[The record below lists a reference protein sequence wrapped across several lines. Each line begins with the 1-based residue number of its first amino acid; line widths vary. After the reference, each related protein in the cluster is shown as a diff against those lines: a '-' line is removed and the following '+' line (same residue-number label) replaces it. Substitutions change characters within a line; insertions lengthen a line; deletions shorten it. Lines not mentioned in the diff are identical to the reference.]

1 MRSIL
6 FFGIYMERI
15 DIGARTMNTWKVL
28 AVFASAPDGRDY
40 GLSERL
46 ISAKDL
52 SIQTT
57 ACRSAALFPF
67 AGCRRTAGCRNP
79 KKGLDKIGFPV

>member
-15 DIGARTMNTWKVL
+15 DVKSWAAYKHVENPCGLCFCAGRARPWL
-28 AVFASAPDGRDY
+28 IRASDFGKGICQSKR
-40 GLSERL
+40 
-46 ISAKDL
+46 
-52 SIQTT
+52 T

-67 AGCRRTAGCRNP
+67 AGRRNP